1 MCWPKDFHVPVTL
14 AIGGQP
20 CRGQKERPPVARRP
34 FRFETASANYMW
46 FAVVVF
52 VVVVVVVLELPA
64 VPDVTVLLV
73 VLLVAGIGAFMSGA
87 MVSLVIM
94 VPLSTTTALAELLAA
109 LPPQAETRR
118 AAPAIV
124 AMERMLRMKRS
135 P

>member
-1 MCWPKDFHVPVTL
+1 
-14 AIGGQP
+14 
-20 CRGQKERPPVARRP
+20 
-34 FRFETASANYMW
+34 MW

-64 VPDVTVLLV
+64 VPEVTVLLV

-94 VPLSTTTALAELLAA
+94 VPLSTTTALAELLAV
-109 LPPQAETRR
+109 LLPQAETRR